1 MEMGNKILITGGTG
15 LVGARLKDLLLA
27 KNREVALLSRRAT
40 DLSKGI
46 YNWDIKAQTID
57 PQALENTDGVV
68 HLAGAGVA
76 DGRWTAAR
84 KKSILDSRIESTNLL
99 YDQLKAMERRPK
111 VFVSASAIGIYGY
124 DTSDAL
130 MTEDSPTAEDFLADV
145 VKQWEAAV
153 DRIAEL
159 GIRVV
164 KLRIGIVLAEDG
176 GALPKMVQPIRLWAG
191 APLGSGQQ
199 YMSWIHIDD
208 LCQMMLWSLVQE
220 KVEGTYNAVGPN
232 PATNAELTKSAA
244 QVLSKPLF
252 LPNVPG
258 FVIKLMFGEMGNIVL
273 GGNKVSNHKIAATG
287 FKYHFEEL
295 NSTVKNLLIN

>member
-1 MEMGNKILITGGTG
+1 MANKILITGGTG
-15 LVGARLKDLLLA
+15 LVGGKLQDLLLSQ
-27 KNREVALLSRRAT
+27 NYETALLSRRPT
-40 DLSKGI
+40 DRSKGI

-57 PQALENTDGVV
+57 PAALENVHGVI

-76 DGRWTAAR
+76 DSRWTEAR
-84 KKSILDSRIESTNLL
+84 KKAILDSRIRSTNLL
-99 YDQLKAMERRPK
+99 YNQLKAMEHRPK
-111 VFVSASAIGIYGY
+111 VFVSASAVGIYGY
-124 DTSDAL
+124 DTGDAL
-130 MTEDSPTAEDFLADV
+130 MTEDGSPAEDFLADV
-145 VKQWEAAV
+145 VVQWEAAV

-191 APLGSGQQ
+191 APLGSGEQ

-208 LCQMMLWSLVQE
+208 LANMMIWSLEQQQ
-220 KVEGTYNAVGPN
+220 VEGVYNAVGTK
-232 PATNAELTKSAA
+232 PATNAELTRCAA
-244 QVLSKPLF
+244 KVLSKPLF

-273 GGNKVSNHKIAATG
+273 GGNRVSNAKIAATG
-287 FKYHFEEL
+287 FTYQYEDMKHALED
-295 NSTVKNLLIN
+295 LLT

>member
-1 MEMGNKILITGGTG
+1 MANKILITGGTG
-15 LVGARLKDLLLA
+15 LVGARLKELWLA
-27 KNREVALLSRRAT
+27 QNKDVALLSRSQT
-40 DLSKGI
+40 DLSKGR

-57 PQALENTDGVV
+57 QRALEELQGVV

-76 DGRWTAAR
+76 DGRWTDAR
-84 KKSILDSRIESTNLL
+84 KKAILDSRIQSTNLL
-99 YDQLKAMERRPK
+99 YDQLKGLKQRPK

-124 DTSDAL
+124 DTGDTL
-130 MTEDSPTAEDFLADV
+130 MTEESPAGDDFLADV

-153 DRIAEL
+153 DRIKEL

-208 LCQMMLWSLVQE
+208 LCQMMLWSLAQD

-273 GGNKVSNHKIAATG
+273 GGNNVSNQKMATSG
-287 FKYHFEEL
+287 FKYQFEEL
-295 NSTVKNLLIN
+295 ESALKDLLN